1 MRIQACALACL
12 LAGCATQPSRA
23 TAPTP
28 VAIQAPDVDPGALR
42 ISLEFLPPDDRF
54 ATSEPLRVEA
64 RTTNRS
70 DVPAERRAVH
80 AVALPDDAKT
90 SIPEQARIDLDAV
103 DDPIAREALHFC
115 SDLIAADR
123 RRVRREAGIPFFELR
138 TNDQDRGLLLTSERR
153 LLEDQ
158 ERWSQQLGTALLKRP
173 LRLLARRLPLAR
185 ELDLA
190 LRDFRADFVP
200 LSEPYRE
207 VHGDRRELGRAPQAR
222 GDRLE
227 PHQQVGELGRLSVRL
242 SVRDLQD
249 PVEVVYFHPSGV
261 RLGSSQER
269 AKLALN
275 YPLTERLRLDLRA
288 RTDFDSGDTGL
299 RADVVYRHSPSMSV
313 YVTAGDALDIRSA
326 TSLYSLLETPSA
338 DSPGLMLYAVHTF

>member
-138 TNDQDRGLLLTSERR
+138 TNDQNRGLLLTSERR

-158 ERWSQQLGTALLKRP
+158 DRWSQQLGTALLKRP
-173 LRLLARRLPLAR
+173 LRLLTRRLPIAR

-207 VHGDRRELGRAPQAR
+207 VHGDRRELGR
-222 GDRLE
+222 
-227 PHQQVGELGRLSVRL
+227 LSVRL

-249 PVEVVYFHPSGV
+249 PVEVVYYHPSGV

-338 DSPGLMLYAVHTF
+338 DSAGLMLYAVHTF

>member
-207 VHGDRRELGRAPQAR
+207 VHGDRRELGR
-222 GDRLE
+222 
-227 PHQQVGELGRLSVRL
+227 LSVRL

>member
-12 LAGCATQPSRA
+12 LAGCATQPSRSS
-23 TAPTP
+23 APTP

-54 ATSEPLRVEA
+54 VTSEPLRVEA
-64 RTTNRS
+64 LTTNKS
-70 DVPAERRAVH
+70 DVSAERRAVH
-80 AVALPDDAKT
+80 AVALPDDAPT

-138 TNDQDRGLLLTSERR
+138 ADDPDRGMLLTSERR
-153 LLEDQ
+153 LHEDQ
-158 ERWSQQLGTALLKRP
+158 DRWSQQLGTALLKRP
-173 LRLLARRLPLAR
+173 LRLLTRRLPIAR

-207 VHGDRRELGRAPQAR
+207 VHGDRR
-222 GDRLE
+222 
-227 PHQQVGELGRLSVRL
+227 ELGRLSVRL

-269 AKLALN
+269 AKLALS
-275 YPLTERLRLDLRA
+275 YPLTERLRLDVRA
-288 RTDFDSGDTGL
+288 RTEFDSGDTGL
-299 RADVVYRHSPSMSV
+299 RADVVYRHSSSMSI